1 MPIFVCQTV
10 CWHRCHKPSE
20 ITIKISLTIPH
31 STRFVLELE
40 FGRTSPAKCQK
51 NIIYNAHL
59 FCLHIIPYAIFK
71 KMTGGSSWSYS
82 QSFNV
87 AMYSQRQPQYM
98 RYRRWN
104 HRSISA
110 VCPET
115 KSDVPGRPRTTESV
129 DVKNWMSCGSFPC
142 KLEAVI

>member
-1 MPIFVCQTV
+1 MSNGLLASMSQTFRD
-10 CWHRCHKPSE
+10 HNKE
-20 ITIKISLTIPH
+20 ISDN
-31 STRFVLELE
+31 
-40 FGRTSPAKCQK
+40 TSP
-51 NIIYNAHL
+51 NTIRVGTRVRENLTSSTIYNVHL
-59 FCLHIIPYAIFK
+59 FCLHIIPYAILLK
-71 KMTGGSSWSYS
+71 NMTGGSSWSYS